1 MSKNLSLLNGG
12 SGKIGEIVLQRHH
25 VQRVRKREIKNPR
38 TFGQIA
44 ARVVTATMTGMLVG
58 LKGVVDHSFENVPYG
73 AKSLAHFRKLNAKN
87 LMALAKED
95 LEKQVYECE
104 GAFLPKGFIG
114 CLPNEVIVS
123 QGSLPY
129 DHSYLPWFDP
139 NEGNNGQLKMMSGVT
154 SVDITGMTVAEWLWE
169 FWGLRPG
176 QQLTWIFIGSDSTG
190 LVYTSPGYIDSDT
203 SQLNRALHRPA
214 VKIMRM
220 VIKEEKDFTY
230 KNIRTQPDI
239 NWFLGSE
246 LYGAIDWNKTDSR
259 FADILLASGQYTW
272 TPDDDQDPTQ
282 ISMAMSYVQAV
293 IVPRE
298 FREECYAAAGIV
310 SEQEGGKWRR
320 TTSKLIRTEAQR
332 YFNNEGENL
341 SPVQGLDISDAIDS
355 WYTSSLAQSD
365 RYLNEG

>member
-12 SGKIGEIVLQRHH
+12 SGKIGEIVLQRNQ

-38 TFGQIA
+38 TYGQIA
-44 ARVVTATMTGMLVG
+44 ARVVTATMTGMLGG
-58 LKGVVDHSFENVPYG
+58 LKGIVNHSFENVPYG
-73 AKSLAHFRKLNAKN
+73 GKSLAHFRKLNAKG
-87 LMALAKED
+87 LMAVAKKD
-95 LEKQVYECE
+95 LGKPVYECE

-129 DHSYLPWFDP
+129 DNAYLPWFDA
-139 NEGNNGQLKMMSGVT
+139 NQGNNGQLKMMAGVT

-176 QQLTWIFIGSDSTG
+176 QQLTWIFIGSDRNDP
-190 LVYTSPGYIDSDT
+190 VYTSPGYIDSDT
-203 SQLNRALHRPA
+203 SQLNRALRRPA

-230 KNIRTQPDI
+230 KTIRTQPDI
-239 NWFLGSE
+239 NWFLGNE
-246 LYGAIDWNKTDSR
+246 LYGAIDWSKTDLR

-272 TPDDDQDPTQ
+272 TPDDEQDPTQ
-282 ISMAMSYVQAV
+282 ISMAMAYVRATL
-293 IVPRE
+293 VPYE
-298 FREECYAAAGIV
+298 WREECYAAAGIV

-320 TTSKLIRTEAQR
+320 TTSKLIHTEAQR
-332 YFNNEGENL
+332 YALYEGENL
-341 SPVQGLDISDAIDS
+341 SPIQGLDISDAIES
-355 WYTSSLAQSD
+355 WYTSSLAESD